1 MSGYSFMSRVSI
13 AHPTLL
19 AEDMEGLVEEYY
31 ARLSRFFFYRG
42 LIIHLFTLTPEGEG
56 KQ

>member
-1 MSGYSFMSRVSI
+1 MSRVSI

-42 LIIHLFTLTPEGEG
+42 LTIHLFTLTPEGAEN
-56 KQ
+56 QIDFHN